1 MVKQA
6 LFAVLLLCS
15 LLAADPKEEVESK
28 VRSLIG
34 EDAYLQNKAFIELI
48 FSPAEKFI
56 HNDRVDAVAVIDTL
70 KENGL
75 LKLFFKKPLPI
86 ELSFI
91 TNGSPLFFVKLIGDT
106 LRDIGYYRFVTQSA
120 TYNSS
125 EFVWS
130 VRIVSEY
137 VTDPMLL
144 RQHLAKKGCE
154 IIDISRKSDTRW
166 AYTIDMSSA
175 HLTVQTLQ
183 EGSETILKRSL
194 LPFWLDI
201 SKIRRLRI
209 ISKGR
214 NRWYPD
220 IAYYDANLHLVKV
233 IQRDKRSYDI
243 TLIIPKNAKYIKI
256 ADLYTMKNIK
266 DPLVLKPSGTR

>member
-1 MVKQA
+1 MVRR
-6 LFAVLLLCS
+6 L
-15 LLAADPKEEVESK
+15 LLAALLSCSIVTADQKEQVQSK
-28 VRSLIG
+28 IRSLIG
-34 EDAYLQNKAFIELI
+34 EAAYLQNKAFVELI
-48 FSPAEKFI
+48 FSPPEKFMR
-56 HNDRVDAVAVIDTL
+56 NDRVDAVKVIDTL

-86 ELSFI
+86 ELSFA

-106 LRDIGYYRFVTQSA
+106 LRDIGYYRFVTKSA

-144 RQHLAKKGCE
+144 QQELAKKGCE
-154 IIDISRKSDTRW
+154 IIDIERESDTQW
-166 AYTIDMSSA
+166 AYTIDMSGA
-175 HLTVQTLQ
+175 HLAIPTLEEGVETVLR
-183 EGSETILKRSL
+183 RSL
-194 LPFWLDI
+194 LPFWLDV
-201 SKIRRLRI
+201 SKIRKVRV

-233 IQRDKRSYDI
+233 IQRDKRSYDV
-243 TLIIPKNAKYIKI
+243 TLVIPKNAKYIKI

-266 DPLVLKPSGTR
+266 DPLVLKPFGTR